1 MGMSNGG
8 PVTLGFE
15 GDLGYSVPPQP
26 HYGVRRGKSGTQNLE
41 SLRPGIFSQNKLI
54 CEY

>member
-15 GDLGYSVPPQP
+15 GDPGYRLCVPPQP

-41 SLRPGIFSQNKLI
+41 SVRPAIFFTKKIDL
-54 CEY
+54 